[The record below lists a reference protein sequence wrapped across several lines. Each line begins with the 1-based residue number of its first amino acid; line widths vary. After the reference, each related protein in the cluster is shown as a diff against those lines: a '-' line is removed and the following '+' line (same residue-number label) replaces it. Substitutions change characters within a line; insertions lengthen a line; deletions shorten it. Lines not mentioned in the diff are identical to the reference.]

1 MYAKVQSYNNLHTI
15 EAWRKKGKAN
25 GFQVERTLE
34 WANNGVAHTTRLVHQ
49 VGPQIYPSCISLEAN
64 LPSGQVVEWTTIV
77 LFII

>member
-1 MYAKVQSYNNLHTI
+1 
-15 EAWRKKGKAN
+15 
-25 GFQVERTLE
+25 LE